1 MVLYHD
7 NREVA
12 NTILYLINEGSAKR
26 SIPALEWH
34 DLLLE
39 RIKYTDMINNFGTY
53 LHRDYLNLFI
63 Y

>member
-7 NREVA
+7 NRKVA
-12 NTILYLINEGSAKR
+12 YAVLYLINEGSTTR

-39 RIKYTDMINNFGTY
+39 RIKYTDNK
-53 LHRDYLNLFI
+53 
-63 Y
+63 